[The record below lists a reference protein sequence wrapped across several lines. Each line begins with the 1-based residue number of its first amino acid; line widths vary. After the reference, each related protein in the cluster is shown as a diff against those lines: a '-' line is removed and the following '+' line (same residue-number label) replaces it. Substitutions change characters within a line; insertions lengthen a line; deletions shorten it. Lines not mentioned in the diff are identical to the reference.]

1 MNRLRGYASAHCEY
15 PSFLFRL
22 NLLFVFV
29 ILLTLVLTLRLS
41 YLQFVQHKRFAT
53 LSLKNQMSILPI
65 APSRGVILDKNGV
78 ILAEN
83 IPVYVLELIP
93 ERVKSIAKTLQA
105 LQGILPSINNDD
117 IKNFKRSR
125 KQNPAYVPIP
135 IKLKL
140 SDEEVAIF
148 ATNQYRFPGVTIKAL
163 LMRHYPLG
171 EITAHLLGYVGRL
184 NQEELNQVDATNY
197 RSTNF
202 IGKTGI
208 EKFYESELHGQ
219 VGYQQIETDV
229 SGKALRILSKQVPR
243 SGNKLYLT
251 VDSRLQETAYQA
263 LLDKHGAAVLLSVK
277 TGDILAMVSAPSF
290 DPNLFVNGISSEDYK
305 RLSDVQE
312 RPLFNRAVRGL
323 YPPASTIKP
332 FMAITGLQSG
342 LATLHDRIYDP
353 GWYRLPGVKHAY
365 RDWKRSGHGIMTLKR
380 ALTVSCDTYFYQL
393 GNKLG
398 ILAIEK
404 MLTRFGFGQLTH
416 VDLVEETAGLVP
428 SPHWKR
434 QTKKLPWYPGDTLIT
449 SIGQGFM
456 LITPIQLAN
465 ATAALAFDGRRFRP
479 HLLSKQIT
487 DHEILE
493 YKPIE
498 EYPLKLQNFAH
509 WNIVKEAMHSVI
521 TEQEGTGG
529 RFGRDA
535 LYTVAGKTGTA
546 QVFSLSQDDK
556 KQYLNLPPELRD
568 HSLFIA
574 FAPVEDPEVAVAVV
588 VEHDN
593 TASPVARKILDAY
606 FNLKAIG
613 QLDQP
618 KEKKVTH
625 ETA

>member
-1 MNRLRGYASAHCEY
+1 
-15 PSFLFRL
+15 
-22 NLLFVFV
+22 
-29 ILLTLVLTLRLS
+29 
-41 YLQFVQHKRFAT
+41 
-53 LSLKNQMSILPI
+53 
-65 APSRGVILDKNGV
+65 
-78 ILAEN
+78 
-83 IPVYVLELIP
+83 
-93 ERVKSIAKTLQA
+93 
-105 LQGILPSINNDD
+105 
-117 IKNFKRSR
+117 
-125 KQNPAYVPIP
+125 
-135 IKLKL
+135 
-140 SDEEVAIF
+140 
-148 ATNQYRFPGVTIKAL
+148 
-163 LMRHYPLG
+163 
-171 EITAHLLGYVGRL
+171 
-184 NQEELNQVDATNY
+184 
-197 RSTNF
+197 
-202 IGKTGI
+202 
-208 EKFYESELHGQ
+208 
-219 VGYQQIETDV
+219 
-229 SGKALRILSKQVPR
+229 
-243 SGNKLYLT
+243 
-251 VDSRLQETAYQA
+251 
-263 LLDKHGAAVLLSVK
+263 
-277 TGDILAMVSAPSF
+277 
-290 DPNLFVNGISSEDYK
+290 
-305 RLSDVQE
+305 
-312 RPLFNRAVRGL
+312 
-323 YPPASTIKP
+323 
-332 FMAITGLQSG
+332 
-342 LATLHDRIYDP
+342 
-353 GWYRLPGVKHAY
+353 
-365 RDWKRSGHGIMTLKR
+365 
-380 ALTVSCDTYFYQL
+380 
-393 GNKLG
+393 
-398 ILAIEK
+398 
-404 MLTRFGFGQLTH
+404 
-416 VDLVEETAGLVP
+416 
-428 SPHWKR
+428 
-434 QTKKLPWYPGDTLIT
+434 
-449 SIGQGFM
+449 M